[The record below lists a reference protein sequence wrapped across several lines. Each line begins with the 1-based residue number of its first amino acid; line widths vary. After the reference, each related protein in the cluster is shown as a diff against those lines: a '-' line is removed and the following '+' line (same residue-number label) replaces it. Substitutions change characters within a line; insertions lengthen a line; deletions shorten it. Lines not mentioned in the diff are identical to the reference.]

1 VTETQP
7 PVRLLCGAL
16 ACFFFSGSAVP
27 TAHNV
32 PLACFRLRL
41 DDGRDN
47 HAVRGGGGGGDGG
60 VGTSARTPAPL
71 PLSTPK
77 LLFAR
82 RPRVRGRK
90 LGSRP
95 HARPRAAEPRTDPSS
110 PWQRPPPYPPSSAF
124 GPTASVFHRIWL
136 MRIRPIK
143 DNFRWAQRCASWPA
157 SHPSNRWDTELTP
170 SMGLFEARGL
180 LPNGHRQRRYQRGLR
195 CLVPRVTRGSVAD
208 DSETRITHATS
219 ANQLPGCSWECTK
232 PKGEVGGRPPPSL
245 CRPPLR
251 ERGCLRPRE
260 QLTLLP
266 LPAAARPSHRGD
278 TSLQ

>member
-1 VTETQP
+1 MSTCAAVEAP
-7 PVRLLCGAL
+7 PTR
-16 ACFFFSGSAVP
+16 
-27 TAHNV
+27 
-32 PLACFRLRL
+32 
-41 DDGRDN
+41 
-47 HAVRGGGGGGDGG
+47 
-60 VGTSARTPAPL
+60 
-71 PLSTPK
+71 
-77 LLFAR
+77 
-82 RPRVRGRK
+82 
-90 LGSRP
+90 
-95 HARPRAAEPRTDPSS
+95 
-110 PWQRPPPYPPSSAF
+110 SSAF
-124 GPTASVFHRIWL
+124 GPTASVFYRIWL

-266 LPAAARPSHRGD
+266 PPAAARPSHRGD